1 MHEKTDIVF
10 CTIKPR
16 GEKYELQIS
25 NTHGNDNVRENWILE
40 SRKTKRLCRR

>member
-1 MHEKTDIVF
+1 MYEKTGIVF

-25 NTHGNDNVRENWILE
+25 NAHGNDNVRKNRSLA
-40 SRKTKRLCRR
+40 SRKKK